1 MANKSG
7 KIKTIFIIYWF
18 LLLYILA
25 ALVWWYIELSRQNT
39 QMTEYKIHRLN
50 AIDIN
55 YNQQL
60 NSITKDEDRK
70 TAQYIGEGSIFFLL
84 ISAGA
89 IFLFKAIKNQL
100 KNSQQQQGFMMA
112 ITHELKTPIAVTK
125 LNLETL
131 QKRKLDDIQQQRL
144 INNTL
149 QETNRMNALCNNLLL
164 SSQMEAGGYKI
175 NLEKLNIV
183 DLVEGCVRDFTIRFP
198 NKNIVTTIEDDLF
211 IWGDVFLLQMVM
223 NNLIDN
229 AIKYAPKET
238 AIFINLFNQNN
249 SNVIEIIDEGP
260 GISDSEK
267 DKVFKKYYRLGGEA
281 TQKSKGTG
289 LGLFLVY
296 KIIRAHK
303 GTINIADNFPNGS
316 KFILQLNQFV

>member
-1 MANKSG
+1 MVNKSG

-18 LLLYILA
+18 LLLYIVA

-50 AIDIN
+50 TQDIN
-55 YNQQL
+55 YSQQL
-60 NSITKDEDRK
+60 NSIIKDEDRK

-89 IFLFKAIKNQL
+89 IFLFKAVNTQL

-112 ITHELKTPIAVTK
+112 ITHELKTPIAITK

-131 QKRKLDDIQQQRL
+131 QKRKLDDVQQQRL

-149 QETNRMNALCNNLLL
+149 QEANRMNALCNNLLL

-175 NLEKLNIV
+175 NLEKLNIA
-183 DLVEGCVRDFTIRFP
+183 DLVQGCVRDFTIRFP
-198 NKNIVTTIEDDLF
+198 NKNIVTKIENELF
-211 IWGDVFLLQMVM
+211 VWADVFLLQMAM

-238 AIFINLFNQNN
+238 SIFIKLLTNNNFN
-249 SNVIEIIDEGP
+249 VVEITDEGP
-260 GISDSEK
+260 GISDIEK
-267 DKVFKKYYRLGGEA
+267 EKVFKKYYRLGGEA
-281 TQKSKGTG
+281 TQRSKGTG
-289 LGLFLVY
+289 LGLFLVH
-296 KIIRAHK
+296 KIISAHK
-303 GTINIADNFPNGS
+303 GKIMIADNSPNGA

>member
-131 QKRKLDDIQQQRL
+131 QKRKLDDVQQQRL